1 MSLLNSATIV
11 NNTLTIMINAPIAK
25 ELGEKYHIAPKRLAS
40 LLDIGACVTIM
51 IVPYGTALMMA
62 QDGAGCVFFDVLKY
76 EFYPFLLLLCTAIT
90 IQFGLM
96 KTEEEKENKENKA

>member
-1 MSLLNSATIV
+1 
-11 NNTLTIMINAPIAK
+11 MITAPIAK

-40 LLDIGACVTIM
+40 LLDIGACVAIM

-62 QDGAGCVFFDVLKY
+62 QEGAGCDYIDVLKY

-90 IQFGLM
+90 MQFGLM
-96 KTEEEKENKENKA
+96 RTKEEKAQIKAEKQADK